1 MPTFKALPKFVY
13 LYFLCQ
19 SINLTAAVIS
29 VAVAATVGSIVAP
42 NINYATIPYGTQFL
56 FLLLCTYP
64 AALIMNKKGR
74 QFGFIIGAIFL
85 ALSGVFGY
93 IAINNNN
100 FILLIIAHAFL
111 GGFTACANY
120 YRFAVTDN
128 LSSDLKS
135 RALSLVVAG
144 GVLAGIIGPIIA
156 TTLNNVNGH
165 TLYSLCYGVFVL
177 LALLNLVL
185 IFVIAQKDNFKPDT
199 PHKESTNFSPASNSI
214 STDLRNRTVIGVLA
228 AAIGYGL
235 MNLLMIQSSLHMNHI
250 GISFKDAADA
260 IQIHVVAMFLPS
272 LFSGYLLTRFGH
284 IPIIMAGFV
293 LYLASFLLN
302 VSHSSYDNLYMA
314 LILLGLGW
322 NFTYVG
328 GSALLAIALENNPFS
343 KKWQGISDTIIAVMA
358 TIGAFS
364 PSVLMGIIGWESTNY
379 LSISLCIFMLIIL
392 SGYLLSSRREVS
404 EECKI

>member
-29 VAVAATVGSIVAP
+29 VAVAATVGSIIAP
-42 NINYATIPYGTQFL
+42 NINWATIPYGTQFL

-74 QFGFIIGAIFL
+74 QFGFVIGAVLL
-85 ALSGVFGY
+85 ALSGIFGY

-100 FILLIIAHAFL
+100 FILLIIAHACL

-128 LSSDLKS
+128 LSSELKS

-156 TTLNNVNGH
+156 TYLNDVDGH
-165 TLYSLCYGVFVL
+165 ALYSLCYAVFIL
-177 LALLNLVL
+177 LALLNIVL
-185 IFVIAQKDNFKPDT
+185 IFVISKKDHLKPT
-199 PHKESTNFSPASNSI
+199 TTNTSSTHLSPVTNSI
-214 STDLRNRTVIGVLA
+214 SNDLRNKTVIGVLA

-235 MNLLMIQSSLHMNHI
+235 MNLLMIQSSLHMSHT
-250 GISFKDAADA
+250 GVSFKDAADA
-260 IQIHVVAMFLPS
+260 IQIHVIAMFLPS

-284 IPIIMAGFV
+284 IPIIMTGFV

-302 VSHSSYDNLYMA
+302 VSDSHYQSLYMA

-328 GSALLAIALENNPFS
+328 GSALLAVALENNPFS
-343 KKWQGISDTIIAVMA
+343 KKWQGISDTGIAVMA

-364 PSVLMGIIGWESTNY
+364 PSILMGIIGWESTNY
-379 LSISLCIFMLIIL
+379 LSISLSIFMLVML
-392 SGYLLSSRREVS
+392 SGYLLSTRREVS
-404 EECKI
+404 EKCKI

>member
-1 MPTFKALPKFVY
+1 MSTFKVLPRFVY

-64 AALIMNKKGR
+64 VALIMNKKGR
-74 QFGFIIGAIFL
+74 QFGFILGAICL

-93 IAINNNN
+93 IAISNNN
-100 FILLIIAHAFL
+100 FMLLVIAHAFL

-156 TTLNNVNGH
+156 TYLNDIDGH
-165 TLYSLCYGVFVL
+165 ALYSLCYAVFIL

-185 IFVIAQKDNFKPDT
+185 IFIIAKRNHFKPT
-199 PHKESTNFSPASNSI
+199 ATSNSTTNLALASGSI
-214 STDLRNRTVIGVLA
+214 SNDLRNKTVIGVLA

-284 IPIIMAGFV
+284 IPIIMTGFV

-302 VSHSSYDNLYMA
+302 VSGGSYHDLYMA

-328 GSALLAIALENNPFS
+328 GSALLAVALENNPFS
-343 KKWQGISDTIIAVMA
+343 KKWQGISDTGIAVMA

-404 EECKI
+404 EQCKI